1 MKKRKL
7 FVSLLSAMAIA
18 STTVLGAAAAHY
30 KGDINRD
37 DSVSVSD
44 IVYIQKHLTG
54 KSKIA
59 ADKLIY
65 ADLNDDGKVNI
76 FDFVNAVRVVLGEA
90 PLEEVPSLTTP
101 AVTTTITTTTSTT
114 VSTTSTTPV
123 TTTTTPKATTTTT
136 TATSTTTTPETT
148 TTTTT
153 TVSET
158 ETSVTSATE
167 AVISTEETTTVTET
181 TVTSSEISTSATEA
195 VVSTEETTSVTESET
210 TASETTTTE
219 AETTTTAPTSTT
231 AGTTLIVNAETD
243 IELDSTKELE
253 SMKLTV
259 DTSTDYKLVFLFG
272 DNWNTYIDLY
282 CTKGVLTA
290 NYGSLIEAVEIEDD
304 VVTITFKSGLKVD
317 TLTLYNNNSTIT
329 IYDYTVKYVGDET
342 TDPVETTAT
351 TSATATNTT
360 TTVATTTVTESET
373 TKAPESS
380 VTAETTTTAG
390 EITSVTSSEA
400 ETTASETVATTT
412 ETSVTSAETTTT
424 VTTTDETVK
433 TTLILDEN
441 KTVELDATKT
451 LDTLTISLDTSAT
464 YYNLNL
470 QFGNWTA
477 WIDITCNNGTLTTN
491 FVSSSNNA
499 IEDVTIEGDTVVI
512 TFKEGTSVDALT
524 FHNNGT
530 TLTITDYDITY
541 VGDTE

>member
-44 IVYIQKHLTG
+44 IVSIQKHLAG
-54 KSKIA
+54 KSSIA

-76 FDFVNAVRVVLGEA
+76 FDFVNAVRVVLGSA

-123 TTTTTPKATTTTT
+123 TTTTTTPKAT

-153 TVSET
+153 TAT
-158 ETSVTSATE
+158 ETSTT
-167 AVISTEETTTVTET
+167 ETTTVTET
-181 TVTSSEISTSATEA
+181 TVTSTEISTSATEA
-195 VVSTEETTSVTESET
+195 VVSTEETTSAAETTSVTESEI
-210 TASETTTTE
+210 TASETTTTA

-231 AGTTLIVNAETD
+231 AGTTYTMAIKPAGSEKV
-243 IELDSTKELE
+243 ELDTTKDIDYIEFEVGTTNNFNLHIYVGYWNAWVNVQCE
-253 SMKLTV
+253 NGVVTQISDEKNIENITIDGNKIKVEFAEGVRATSEYNGIYFVQNNGSADINLTV
-259 DTSTDYKLVFLFG
+259 TNIVM
-272 DNWNTYIDLY
+272 
-282 CTKGVLTA
+282 
-290 NYGSLIEAVEIEDD
+290 
-304 VVTITFKSGLKVD
+304 
-317 TLTLYNNNSTIT
+317 
-329 IYDYTVKYVGDET
+329 VGDET

-360 TTVATTTVTESET
+360 TTAATTTVTESET

-380 VTAETTTTAG
+380 VTAEATTTAG

-412 ETSVTSAETTTT
+412 ATSA
-424 VTTTDETVK
+424 VTTTSATETEEAVT
-433 TTLILDEN
+433 TTLVINAD
-441 KTVELDATKT
+441 TAIELDSTKE
-451 LDTLTISLDTSAT
+451 LDKMTLTVDTSSNYKLVFLFGSDWNT
-464 YYNLNL
+464 FINLY
-470 QFGNWTA
+470 
-477 WIDITCNNGTLTTN
+477 CNNGVLTEEHGSLIEA
-491 FVSSSNNA
+491 VE
-499 IEDVTIEGDTVVI
+499 IEDGEVTI
-512 TFKEGTSVDALT
+512 TFKSGLKIDALT
-524 FHNNGT
+524 LYNNNST
-530 TLTITDYDITY
+530 ITITDYDIAY
-541 VGDTE
+541 VGDAE